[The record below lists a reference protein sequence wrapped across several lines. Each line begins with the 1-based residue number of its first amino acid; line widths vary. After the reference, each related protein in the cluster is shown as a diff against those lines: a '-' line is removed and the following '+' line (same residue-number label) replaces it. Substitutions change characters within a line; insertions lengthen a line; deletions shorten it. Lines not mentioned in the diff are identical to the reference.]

1 MIKDKAFYREFF
13 NLYVML
19 VLQNVIVLGV
29 NLADNIMIGSYSE
42 TSLEVFFFARN
53 IINISFSMHLAA

>member
-42 TSLEVFFFARN
+42 TAL
-53 IINISFSMHLAA
+53 